1 MKKLFLSLLIAIMF
15 ISCGGS
21 NNSAQKEIKG
31 SKIIVNETSEP
42 KSIDPGLLTDQT
54 GIAVNSLVSEG
65 LTRQGK
71 DGKPEPGLAEKWDI
85 SEDGLKW
92 TFHLR
97 DGVKWSDG
105 EAITADDFK
114 FAWLRALDSETASEY
129 AYMLYPIKGAQAYNE
144 GKGEKEDVGINV
156 IDSKTL
162 EVVLEKPTAYFDSL
176 TAYVTYSPIRE
187 KFFMENERDFAL
199 EAGMM
204 EYSGPYKIVSWKHDS
219 NFIFEKN
226 ENYWNKDNIK
236 IETIEMILIPDQMAE
251 LNAFNNGEADLIRLN
266 AEQYKKYEKDPRV
279 KVFKNNSVWY
289 LEYNLDDKFL
299 SNKKIRQAIT
309 MAVDKEELTG
319 TVIKG
324 TGEAAYGLVPTDF
337 PGENKTFREESGD
350 VFPHYNPEEAK
361 KLFDEGMAEL
371 GITEAPE
378 IGIIV
383 NDSGSN
389 KKIAEYVQEKLR
401 TNLGLNLRIDSM
413 TFKER
418 MTRLQQKDFEIVLSG
433 WSSDYADPMTYMDLF
448 ITNGGNNHPNYS
460 NPKYDELIE
469 KANNS
474 NDNKVRMQAMRDAEK
489 ILGEDQPIGVLSYST
504 RIAMVNPRV
513 KNVYFKGIGSEFYF
527 YDAYVE

>member
-1 MKKLFLSLLIAIMF
+1 MKKIFLSLLIIVMF

-21 NNSAQKEIKG
+21 NKGTKG
-31 SKIIVNETSEP
+31 SKIIVNESAEP
-42 KSIDPGLLTDQT
+42 KTIDPGLQTDQT
-54 GIAVNSLVSEG
+54 ATAVNSLVSEG
-65 LTRQGK
+65 LARQGK
-71 DGKPEPGLAEKWDI
+71 DGRPEPGLAEKWDV

-97 DGVKWSDG
+97 EGIKWSDG
-105 EAITADDFK
+105 ELITADDFK
-114 FAWLRALDSETASEY
+114 FAWLRALDAKTASEY

-144 GKGEKEDVGINV
+144 GKGKKEDVGINV

-162 EVVLEKPTAYFDSL
+162 EVLLEKPTAYFDSL

-187 KFFMENERDFAL
+187 KFFMEKEKDFAL
-199 EAGMM
+199 EANTM
-204 EYSGPYKIVSWKHDS
+204 EYSGPYKIESWRHDS
-219 NFIFEKN
+219 NFILVKN

-236 IETIEMILIPDQMAE
+236 IDTIEIILIPDQMAE

-266 AEQYKKYEKDPRV
+266 AEQYQKYEKDPRV

-309 MAVDKEELTG
+309 MAVDKEELTK

-337 PGENKTFREESGD
+337 PGESKTFREESED
-350 VFPHYNPEEAK
+350 TFPHYNPEEAK
-361 KLFDEGMAEL
+361 KLFNEGMAEL

-383 NDSGSN
+383 NDSGNN

-401 TNLGLNLRIDSM
+401 TNLGLNLRIETM

-433 WSSDYADPMTYMDLF
+433 WGADYADPMTYMGLF
-448 ITNGGNNHPNYS
+448 ITGGGNNHPGYS
-460 NPKYDELIE
+460 NPKYDELIN
-469 KANNS
+469 KANNT
-474 NDNKVRMQAMRDAEK
+474 NDNKIRMQAMRDAEK
-489 ILGEDQPIGVLSYST
+489 ILGEELPIGVLSYST
-504 RIAMVNPRV
+504 RIAMVNPKV
-513 KNVYFKGIGSEFYF
+513 KNVYFRGIGSEFYF
-527 YDAYVE
+527 YEAYVE